1 MMKMKRVNSNQEV
14 KEGYEEEK
22 EEEEEEEEKDSDEGR
37 HIKKEGVKSEVSFL
51 SFLLLLLLLQIRYV

>member
-22 EEEEEEEEKDSDEGR
+22 EEEEEEKDSDEGR